1 MMTMALSSWQRPVPQ
16 RDGRGIGTLLIRRL
30 MLFLLPLA
38 LAASP
43 AMAAPPPSDSAAQAT
58 AFMNELW
65 NHALELLNN
74 KTPTR
79 SKTSPVSRIVP

>member
-1 MMTMALSSWQRPVPQ
+1 MT
-16 RDGRGIGTLLIRRL
+16 RRL
-30 MLFLLPLA
+30 MLLLLPLA

-43 AMAAPPPSDSAAQAT
+43 AMAAPPPSDSTAQAT

-79 SKTSPVSRIVP
+79 STTGSVSRIVP